1 MVNLLGACSV
11 LGDGHFITFDNK
23 AFQAKGTCEYVIAKD
38 CSSSRLFEVLKRS
51 TLHAKTVFY

>member
-1 MVNLLGACSV
+1 MYLLGACSV

-51 TLHAKTVFY
+51 TS